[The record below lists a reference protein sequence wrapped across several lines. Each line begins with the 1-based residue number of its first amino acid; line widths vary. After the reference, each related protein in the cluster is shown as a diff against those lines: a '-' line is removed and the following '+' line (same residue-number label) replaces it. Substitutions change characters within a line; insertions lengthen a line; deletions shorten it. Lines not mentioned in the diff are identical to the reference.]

1 MMTMTMLEVVV
12 APPCMI
18 KPPMMSASP
27 SYDECK
33 PFLPMMPMTAASR
46 IHAADAASTLLAPSA
61 AAAAAAAA
69 VAAAL

>member
-1 MMTMTMLEVVV
+1 MYDQT
-12 APPCMI
+12 
-18 KPPMMSASP
+18 SD
-27 SYDECK
+27 DECK

-69 VAAAL
+69 AVAAAL